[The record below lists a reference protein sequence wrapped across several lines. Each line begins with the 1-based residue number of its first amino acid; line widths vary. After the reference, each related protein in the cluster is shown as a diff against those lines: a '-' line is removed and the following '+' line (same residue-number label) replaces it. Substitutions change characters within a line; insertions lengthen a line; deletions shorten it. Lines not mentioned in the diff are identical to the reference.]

1 MDQTVRLARLDDLA
15 ERTMKAFDVSGERIA
30 VALIDGTYYG
40 FEDACPHLQCP
51 LSEGRLSGR
60 TVTCPCH
67 GSEFDLTTG
76 ERLAGPARRSLRTYS
91 VRVGDGGLEVV
102 ADDA

>member
-1 MDQTVRLARLDDLA
+1 MGRTVRLTRLD
-15 ERTMKAFDVSGERIA
+15 EIGEGTMSVLDVSGERIA
-30 VALIDGTYYG
+30 VAVVDGTYYA

-51 LSEGRLSGR
+51 LSEGRLSGQ

-67 GSEFDLTTG
+67 GSEFDVTTG

-91 VRVGDGGLEVV
+91 VRVSEGGLEVV

>member
-1 MDQTVRLARLDDLA
+1 MDRMVRLARLDEIG
-15 ERTMKAFDVSGERIA
+15 ERTMKVFDVSGERIA
-30 VALIDGTYYG
+30 VAVVDGTYYG

-51 LSEGRLSGR
+51 LSEGRLSGQ

-67 GSEFDLTTG
+67 GSEFDVTTG
-76 ERLAGPARRSLRTYS
+76 ERLAGPAQRSLRTYS
-91 VRVGDGGLEVV
+91 VRVSDAGLEIV

>member
-1 MDQTVRLARLDDLA
+1 MDQTVRLARLEELG
-15 ERTMKAFDVSGERIA
+15 ERTMRVFDVSGERIA
-30 VALIDGTYYG
+30 VAVIDGAYYG

-51 LSEGRLSGR
+51 LSEGRLSGQ
-60 TVTCPCH
+60 TVICPCH
-67 GSEFDLTTG
+67 GSEFDVTTG

-91 VRVGDGGLEVV
+91 VRVSDGGPELV